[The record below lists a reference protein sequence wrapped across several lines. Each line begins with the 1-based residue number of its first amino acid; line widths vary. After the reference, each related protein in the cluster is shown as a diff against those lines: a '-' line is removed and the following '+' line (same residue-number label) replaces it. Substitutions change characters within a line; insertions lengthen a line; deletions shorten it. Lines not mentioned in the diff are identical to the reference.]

1 MALAAARDYTERGR
15 ESVGAWQAMKDGAA
29 RRASLMPGLVLGLTL
44 GLGAC
49 GHHQLF
55 DTDSSTDGGPNEY
68 PSSYKSEILAAM
80 HAYLNDP
87 TGVRDAAI
95 SEPVLKPTGNGTV
108 TRYIVC
114 IKFNAK
120 KNTSEYAGVRELP
133 VIFLAGRFDQFVETP
148 HDQCAGAVY
157 APFPELQKL
166 AP

>member
-1 MALAAARDYTERGR
+1 MALRTVWDYREFGR
-15 ESVGAWQAMKDGAA
+15 EGEGAWRAMNGGAA

-55 DTDSSTDGGPNEY
+55 DTDGGTDGGPNEY

-95 SEPVLKPTGNGTV
+95 SEPALKMTGSG
-108 TRYIVC
+108 TRYVVC
-114 IKFNAK
+114 IKFNPK
-120 KNTSEYAGVRELP
+120 KNASEYVGMRELAS
-133 VIFLAGRFDQFVETP
+133 VFLAGRFDQFIEAP
-148 HDQCAGAVY
+148 RDQCAGVTY
-157 APFPELQKL
+157 LPFPELQKL
-166 AP
+166 SP

>member
-15 ESVGAWQAMKDGAA
+15 ESVGAWRAMNGSAA
-29 RRASLMPGLVLGLTL
+29 RRVSLVLGLSL
-44 GLGAC
+44 ALGAC
-49 GHHQLF
+49 GHHGGSDP
-55 DTDSSTDGGPNEY
+55 DTDSDGGANEY
-68 PSSYKSEILAAM
+68 PASYKSEILSAM
-80 HAYLNDP
+80 HAYLHDP
-87 TGVRDAAI
+87 TAVRDAAI
-95 SEPVLKPTGNGTV
+95 SEPVLKPTGSGTV

-120 KNTSEYAGVRELP
+120 RNASEYAGVREMP
-133 VIFLAGRFDQFVETP
+133 VIFLAGRFDQFIETP